1 MKKIYILSDAK
12 DLPTHKNCEDAI
24 KEAGGGA
31 VLCNLHASDEQ
42 FTDADGFL
50 IPGGWDINPALYHEE
65 NTASLNI
72 NDELDYFQ
80 MQAVCYA
87 VSHKIP
93 ILGICRGM
101 QLLNVYFGGSLI
113 QNIPNTDRHARD
125 KGSQTDKVHPVTA
138 LPGTYAAALYGKERF
153 FVNSSHHQAVG
164 RLGSGL
170 RAVMYSDDHLIE
182 GICHESLPVIGVQWH
197 PERMTGALRR
207 VDTEDG
213 RPVFEK
219 FLSMI

>member
-72 NDELDYFQ
+72 SDELDYFQ

-113 QNIPNTDRHARD
+113 QNIPHTDRHARD
-125 KGSQTDKVHPVTA
+125 KGSQADKVHPVTA
-138 LPGTYAAALYGKERF
+138 LSGTYAAALYGKERF
-153 FVNSSHHQAVG
+153 FVNSSHHQAVDN
-164 RLGSGL
+164 
-170 RAVMYSDDHLIE
+170 AVMYSDDHLIE

-197 PERMTGALRR
+197 PERMTGAFRR
-207 VDTEDG
+207 IDTEDG

>member
-72 NDELDYFQ
+72 SDELDYFQ

-113 QNIPNTDRHARD
+113 QNIPHTDRHARD
-125 KGSQTDKVHPVTA
+125 KGSQADKVHPVTA
-138 LPGTYAAALYGKERF
+138 LSGTYAAALYGKERF
-153 FVNSSHHQAVG
+153 FVNSSHHQAVD

-170 RAVMYSDDHLIE
+170 HAVMYSDDQQKTE
-182 GICHESLPVIGVQWH
+182 GRSLKS
-197 PERMTGALRR
+197 
-207 VDTEDG
+207 
-213 RPVFEK
+213 F
-219 FLSMI
+219 

>member
-72 NDELDYFQ
+72 SDELDYFQ

-113 QNIPNTDRHARD
+113 QNIPHTDRHARD
-125 KGSQTDKVHPVTA
+125 KGSQADKVHPVTA
-138 LPGTYAAALYGKERF
+138 LSGTYAAALYGKERF
-153 FVNSSHHQAVG
+153 FVNSSHHQAVD
-164 RLGSGL
+164 RL
-170 RAVMYSDDHLIE
+170 AVMYSDDHLIE

-197 PERMTGALRR
+197 PERMTGAFRR
-207 VDTEDG
+207 IDTEDG

>member
-72 NDELDYFQ
+72 SDELDYFQ

-93 ILGICRGM
+93 ILQTKSTRSPPFPGHM
-101 QLLNVYFGGSLI
+101 QLLCTEKSASL
-113 QNIPNTDRHARD
+113 
-125 KGSQTDKVHPVTA
+125 STA
-138 LPGTYAAALYGKERF
+138 LTI
-153 FVNSSHHQAVG
+153 
-164 RLGSGL
+164 RL
-170 RAVMYSDDHLIE
+170 
-182 GICHESLPVIGVQWH
+182 
-197 PERMTGALRR
+197 
-207 VDTEDG
+207 
-213 RPVFEK
+213 
-219 FLSMI
+219 

>member
-72 NDELDYFQ
+72 SDELDYFQ

-87 VSHKIP
+87 V
-93 ILGICRGM
+93 R
-101 QLLNVYFGGSLI
+101 
-113 QNIPNTDRHARD
+113 
-125 KGSQTDKVHPVTA
+125 
-138 LPGTYAAALYGKERF
+138 
-153 FVNSSHHQAVG
+153 
-164 RLGSGL
+164 
-170 RAVMYSDDHLIE
+170 
-182 GICHESLPVIGVQWH
+182 
-197 PERMTGALRR
+197 
-207 VDTEDG
+207 
-213 RPVFEK
+213 
-219 FLSMI
+219 